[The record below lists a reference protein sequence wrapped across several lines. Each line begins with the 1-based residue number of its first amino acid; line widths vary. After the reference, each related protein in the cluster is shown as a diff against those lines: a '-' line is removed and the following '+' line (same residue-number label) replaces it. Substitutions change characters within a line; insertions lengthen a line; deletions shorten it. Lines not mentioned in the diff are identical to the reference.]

1 MRKPIIAANW
11 KMNIGPKE
19 AADFMTSFAGA
30 LGNLTDKAD
39 VVVAPPFVS
48 IPAAVAALPSNSAVA
63 ISAQNVSEQDNG
75 AFTGE
80 ISTMMLKEL
89 FVRYVILGH
98 SERRTL
104 YGETDAIINAK
115 IKKCLSANLK
125 PIFCIGET
133 LEERDGGK
141 LEEVLR
147 TQITDGLVGIDGED
161 VADLVIAYEPVWAIG
176 TGRVAS
182 AQQAQDA
189 HAFVRSVVKDLYSSE
204 VADRV
209 RIQYGGSMKAE
220 NAAELLSQPDID
232 GGLVGGA
239 SLQVE
244 SFVALITA
252 AVSAE

>member
-1 MRKPIIAANW
+1 
-11 KMNIGPKE
+11 
-19 AADFMTSFAGA
+19 
-30 LGNLTDKAD
+30 
-39 VVVAPPFVS
+39 
-48 IPAAVAALPSNSAVA
+48 
-63 ISAQNVSEQDNG
+63 
-75 AFTGE
+75 
-80 ISTMMLKEL
+80 
-89 FVRYVILGH
+89 
-98 SERRTL
+98 
-104 YGETDAIINAK
+104 
-115 IKKCLSANLK
+115 
-125 PIFCIGET
+125 
-133 LEERDGGK
+133 
-141 LEEVLR
+141 
-147 TQITDGLVGIDGED
+147 
-161 VADLVIAYEPVWAIG
+161 VIAYEPVWAIG